1 MPRAQG
7 PRQGYIDSMVS
18 LENMVA
24 FAIAAFVLIV
34 IPGPSVL
41 FTIGRTLA
49 LGRIGGLLSVLGN
62 TLGAVAIVLAVALG
76 IGSLVASSAVLFTV
90 IKFGGAAYLVFLGVQ
105 AIRHRNRAVEAAADP
120 VRLSGRRQVLQGFL
134 VGVTNPKSIAFFV
147 AVLPQFVSASG
158 GSVPLQMM
166 ELGLIFVVLAA
177 LCDSTWALIAS
188 VARGWFGK
196 SPKRMA
202 AMSATGG
209 GFLIALG
216 GMLVFSAQREP
227 SL

>member
-1 MPRAQG
+1 
-7 PRQGYIDSMVS
+7 MVS
-18 LENMVA
+18 VENMVA
-24 FAIAAFVLIV
+24 FGIAAFVLII

-62 TLGAVAIVLAVALG
+62 TLAALAIVLAVAFG
-76 IGSLVASSAVLFTV
+76 IGALVASSVLLFTV
-90 IKFGGAAYLVFLGVQ
+90 IKFGGAAYLVYLGVQ
-105 AIRHRNRAVEAAADP
+105 AIRHRNRAVETTAAP

-147 AVLPQFVSASG
+147 AVLPQFVTPRA
-158 GSVPLQMM
+158 GSVPLQII

-177 LCDSTWALIAS
+177 VCDTVWALIAS
-188 VARGWFGK
+188 AARGWFGK

-209 GFLIALG
+209 GFLVVLG
-216 GMLVFSAQREP
+216 GVLAFSGQRQP

>member
-1 MPRAQG
+1 
-7 PRQGYIDSMVS
+7 MVPM
-18 LENMVA
+18 ENMVA
-24 FAIAAFVLIV
+24 FGIAAFVLIV

-49 LGRIGGLLSVLGN
+49 LGRMGGLLSVFGN

-76 IGSLVASSAVLFTV
+76 VGTLVASSVLLFTV
-90 IKFGGAAYLVFLGVQ
+90 LKFAGALYLVYLGVQ
-105 AIRHRNRAVEAAADP
+105 AIRHRNRAIETTEDP

-147 AVLPQFVSASG
+147 AVLPQFVSSSG

-177 LCDSTWALIAS
+177 VCDSAWALIAS
-188 VARGWFGK
+188 AARGWFGK

-216 GMLVFSAQREP
+216 GVLAFSGRHQP
-227 SL
+227 SV